1 MSFMK
6 SIFAILV
13 VLFFSFQVKAQENDV
28 PKEWTLEACVKYA
41 MDNNISI
48 KQSQL
53 DQETADISKSEAIG
67 NYLPSL
73 DGSSSN
79 TWNTGLTQNITTG
92 ILENQVVRN
101 LSVNATAGVTLFNGL
116 RNLRTFQRAKLEQ
129 LASQYSLQMM
139 EDDIALFVANA
150 YLQILVDKQQLAL
163 LIKQNNVTKK
173 QIELTSK
180 TVDVG
185 NAPEGDLLEIE
196 ATDADEEQQIIV
208 AENNLRISKINLA
221 QTLLI
226 EDYQNFDIADEEY
239 DVPLTDI
246 LSNSPEDIVA
256 KARQERY
263 DVKVAEQDLELAE
276 KDIEI
281 ARSQLYPT
289 LNGFVNYNT
298 RESDRGRTVGGSLD
312 PDEPTREIGVVE
324 ATGDVVVAPN
334 FITETAGPSSFF
346 DQLSRNDGFTYG
358 VQLNIP
364 IFNGFATRNQIKRAE
379 VNAKRAEFQ
388 LNQAELDLEANV
400 YQAYVDAQGSAKAY
414 EAALKAVESQ
424 KLAFEYAQQ
433 RFDVGVSN
441 AFELS
446 QSKFRLTNAEN
457 RLINAKY
464 DYIFNLKVLELFFG
478 IRIVEY

>member
-1 MSFMK
+1 MK
-6 SIFAILV
+6 SIFTVIA
-13 VLFFSFQVKAQENDV
+13 VLICGSQLFAQDKNV
-28 PKEWTLEACVKYA
+28 PSKWTLEACVTYA

-48 KQSQL
+48 KQSRL
-53 DQETADISKSEAIG
+53 NQENADISKSEAIG
-67 NYLPSL
+67 NYLPNL
-73 DGSSSN
+73 NGSASN
-79 TWNTGLTQNITTG
+79 TWNSGLTQNITTG

-101 LSVNATAGVTLFNGL
+101 LSVNATAGITLFDGL

-129 LASQYSLQMM
+129 LSSQYSLQLMK
-139 EDDIALFVANA
+139 DDIALFVANA
-150 YLQILVDKQQLAL
+150 YLEILVNKQQLAVL
-163 LIKQNNVTKK
+163 VEQNNVTQE
-173 QIELTSK
+173 QIELTRK
-180 TVDVG
+180 TVKVG

-196 ATDADEEQQIIV
+196 ATNADEEQQIIV
-208 AENNLRISKINLA
+208 AENNLRISKISLA

-226 EDYQNFDIADEEY
+226 EDYQSFDIADEEY

-246 LSNSPEDIVA
+246 LSNSPEEIIA
-256 KARQERY
+256 KAKQERY
-263 DVKVAEQDLELAE
+263 DVKVAEQQLEIAE

-289 LNGFVNYNT
+289 LDGFVNYNT
-298 RESDRGRTVGGSLD
+298 RESDRGRTVGGGVD
-312 PDEPTREIGVVE
+312 PDEPTQEIGVVE
-324 ATGDVVVAPN
+324 ATGQAVVAPN
-334 FITETAGPSSFF
+334 IRVETAGPSSFF
-346 DQLSRNDGFTYG
+346 SQLSRNDGFTYG
-358 VQLNIP
+358 AQLNIP

-379 VNAKRAEFQ
+379 VAAKRAEFE
-388 LNQAELDLEANV
+388 LDQAELDLESNV

-414 EAALKAVESQ
+414 EAALKSVESQ

-478 IRIVEY
+478 IRVVDY

>member
-1 MSFMK
+1 MK
-6 SIFAILV
+6 SIFTVTA
-13 VLFFSFQVKAQENDV
+13 VLICGLQLFAQDKNV
-28 PKEWTLEACVKYA
+28 PSKWTLEACVTYA

-48 KQSQL
+48 KQSRL
-53 DQETADISKSEAIG
+53 NQENADISKSEAIG
-67 NYLPSL
+67 NYLPNL
-73 DGSSSN
+73 NGSASN
-79 TWNTGLTQNITTG
+79 TWNSGLTQNITTG

-101 LSVNATAGVTLFNGL
+101 LSVNATAGITLFDGL

-129 LASQYSLQMM
+129 LSSQYSLQLMK
-139 EDDIALFVANA
+139 DDIALFVANA
-150 YLQILVDKQQLAL
+150 YLEILVNKQQLAVL
-163 LIKQNNVTKK
+163 VEQNNVTQE
-173 QIELTSK
+173 QIELTRK
-180 TVDVG
+180 TVEVG
-185 NAPEGDLLEIE
+185 NAPQGDLLEIE
-196 ATDADEEQQIIV
+196 ATNADEEQQIIV
-208 AENNLRISKINLA
+208 AENNLRISKISLA

-246 LSNSPEDIVA
+246 LSNSPEEIIA
-256 KARQERY
+256 KAKQERY
-263 DVKVAEQDLELAE
+263 DVKVAEQQLEIAE

-281 ARSQLYPT
+281 ARSQLYPS

-298 RESDRGRTVGGSLD
+298 RESDRGRTVGGGID
-312 PDEPTREIGVVE
+312 PDEPTREIGIVE
-324 ATGDVVVAPN
+324 ATGQAVVAPN
-334 FITETAGPSSFF
+334 IRVETAGPSSFF
-346 DQLSRNDGFTYG
+346 SQLSRNDGFTYG
-358 VQLNIP
+358 AQLNIP

-379 VNAKRAEFQ
+379 VAAKRAEFE
-388 LNQAELDLEANV
+388 LDQAELDLESNV

-414 EAALKAVESQ
+414 EAALKSVESQ

-478 IRIVEY
+478 IRVVDY

>member
-1 MSFMK
+1 MK
-6 SIFAILV
+6 SIFTVIA
-13 VLFFSFQVKAQENDV
+13 VLICGSQLFAQDKNV
-28 PKEWTLEACVKYA
+28 PSKWTLEACVTYA

-48 KQSQL
+48 KQSRL
-53 DQETADISKSEAIG
+53 NQENADISKSEAIG
-67 NYLPSL
+67 NYLPNL
-73 DGSSSN
+73 NGSASN
-79 TWNTGLTQNITTG
+79 TWNSGLTQNITTG

-101 LSVNATAGVTLFNGL
+101 LSVNATAGITLFDGL

-129 LASQYSLQMM
+129 LSSQYSLQLMK
-139 EDDIALFVANA
+139 DDIALFVANA
-150 YLQILVDKQQLAL
+150 YLEILVNKQQLAVL
-163 LIKQNNVTKK
+163 VEQNNVTQE
-173 QIELTSK
+173 QIELTRK
-180 TVDVG
+180 TVEVG

-196 ATDADEEQQIIV
+196 ATNADEEQQIIV
-208 AENNLRISKINLA
+208 AENNLRISKISLA

-226 EDYQNFDIADEEY
+226 EDYQSFDIADEEY

-246 LSNSPEDIVA
+246 LSNSPEEIIA
-256 KARQERY
+256 KAKQERY
-263 DVKVAEQDLELAE
+263 DVKVAEQQLEIAE

-289 LNGFVNYNT
+289 LDGFVNYNT
-298 RESDRGRTVGGSLD
+298 RESDRGRTVGGGVD
-312 PDEPTREIGVVE
+312 PDEPTQEIGVVE
-324 ATGDVVVAPN
+324 ATGQAVVAPN
-334 FITETAGPSSFF
+334 IRVETAGPSSFF
-346 DQLSRNDGFTYG
+346 SQLSRNDGFTYG
-358 VQLNIP
+358 AQLNIP

-379 VNAKRAEFQ
+379 VAAKRAEFE
-388 LNQAELDLEANV
+388 LDQAELDLESNV

-414 EAALKAVESQ
+414 EAALKSVESQ

-478 IRIVEY
+478 IRVVDY